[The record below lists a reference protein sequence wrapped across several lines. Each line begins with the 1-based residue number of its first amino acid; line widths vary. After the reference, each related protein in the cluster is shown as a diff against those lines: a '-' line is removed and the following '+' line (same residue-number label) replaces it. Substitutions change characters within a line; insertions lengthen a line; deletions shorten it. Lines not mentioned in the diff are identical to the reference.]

1 MREPKDKNVSYLLW
15 LACLVGVSG
24 LQRIY
29 LGRYISGAFYLITLG
44 WLGIGQL
51 LDLVLIPGMVDEENL
66 KYMAM
71 RGGMGYNPSLYGQ
84 NPVALVNSNAGANN
98 VLMKPES
105 MEVAILRICR
115 DRGEATLSDCVI
127 DTGAEIKE
135 VKAVI
140 RNLVK
145 EDLLQIHNRDS
156 DGSVVYRAV

>member
-1 MREPKDKNVSYLLW
+1 LL
-15 LACLVGVSG
+15 GVSG

-29 LGRYISGAFYLITLG
+29 LGRYVSGAFYIITWG
-44 WLGIGQL
+44 WFGVGQL
-51 LDLVLIPGMVDEENL
+51 LDLALIPGMVDDENL
-66 KYMAM
+66 KYMAL
-71 RGGMGYNPSLYGQ
+71 RGGVGYSPSLQGQ
-84 NPVALVNSNAGANN
+84 NPVVLVNNSKS
-98 VLMKPES
+98 VRPDS

-127 DTGAEIKE
+127 DTGADIKE

-140 RNLVK
+140 KNLIH

>member
-1 MREPKDKNVSYLLW
+1 MKEPKDKSVSYLLW
-15 LACLVGVSG
+15 LACLLGVSG

-29 LGRYISGAFYLITLG
+29 LGRYVSGAFYIITWG
-44 WLGIGQL
+44 WFGVGQL
-51 LDLVLIPGMVDEENL
+51 LDLALIPGMVDDENL
-66 KYMAM
+66 KYMAL
-71 RGGMGYNPSLYGQ
+71 RGGVGYGPALQGQ
-84 NPVALVNSNAGANN
+84 NPVVLVNKNHSAR
-98 VLMKPES
+98 PDS

-127 DTGAEIKE
+127 DTGADIKE

-140 RNLVK
+140 KNLIH

>member
-1 MREPKDKNVSYLLW
+1 MKEPKDKSVSYLLW
-15 LACLVGVSG
+15 LACLLGVSG

-29 LGRYISGAFYLITLG
+29 LGRYVSGAFYIVTWG
-44 WLGIGQL
+44 WFGVGQL
-51 LDLVLIPGMVDEENL
+51 LDLALIPGMVDDENL
-66 KYMAM
+66 KYMAL
-71 RGGMGYNPSLYGQ
+71 RGGVGYSPALQGQ
-84 NPVALVNSNAGANN
+84 NPVVLVNKNHSAR
-98 VLMKPES
+98 PDS

-127 DTGAEIKE
+127 DTGADIKE

-140 RNLVK
+140 KNLIH

>member
-1 MREPKDKNVSYLLW
+1 MKEPKDKSVSYLLW
-15 LACLVGVSG
+15 LACLLGVSG

-29 LGRYISGAFYLITLG
+29 LGRYVSGAFYIITWG
-44 WLGIGQL
+44 WFGVGQL
-51 LDLVLIPGMVDEENL
+51 LDLALIPGMVDDENL
-66 KYMAM
+66 KYMAL
-71 RGGMGYNPSLYGQ
+71 RGGVGYSPALQGQ
-84 NPVALVNSNAGANN
+84 NPIVLVNKNYSAR
-98 VLMKPES
+98 PDS

-127 DTGAEIKE
+127 DTGADIKE

-140 RNLVK
+140 KNLIH

>member
-1 MREPKDKNVSYLLW
+1 MKEPKDKSVSYLLW
-15 LACLVGVSG
+15 LACLLGVSG

-29 LGRYISGAFYLITLG
+29 LGRYVSGAFYIITWG
-44 WLGIGQL
+44 WFGVGQL
-51 LDLVLIPGMVDEENL
+51 LDLALIPGMVDDENL
-66 KYMAM
+66 KYMAL
-71 RGGMGYNPSLYGQ
+71 RGGVGYSPALQGQ
-84 NPVALVNSNAGANN
+84 NPVVLVNKNHFAR
-98 VLMKPES
+98 PDS

-127 DTGAEIKE
+127 DTGADIKE

-140 RNLVK
+140 KNLIH

>member
-1 MREPKDKNVSYLLW
+1 MKEPKDKSVSYLLW
-15 LACLVGVSG
+15 LACLLGVSG

-29 LGRYISGAFYLITLG
+29 LGRYVSGAFYIITWG
-44 WLGIGQL
+44 WFGVGQL
-51 LDLVLIPGMVDEENL
+51 LDLALIPGMVDDENL
-66 KYMAM
+66 KYMAL
-71 RGGMGYNPSLYGQ
+71 RGGVGYSPALQGQ
-84 NPVALVNSNAGANN
+84 NPVVLVNKNHSAR
-98 VLMKPES
+98 PDS

-127 DTGAEIKE
+127 DTGADIKE

-140 RNLVK
+140 KNLIH

>member
-1 MREPKDKNVSYLLW
+1 MKEPKDKSVSYLLW
-15 LACLVGVSG
+15 LACLLGVSG

-29 LGRYISGAFYLITLG
+29 LGRYVSGAFYIITWG
-44 WLGIGQL
+44 WFGVGQL
-51 LDLVLIPGMVDEENL
+51 LDLALIPGMVDDENL
-66 KYMAM
+66 KYMAL
-71 RGGMGYNPSLYGQ
+71 RGGVGYSPALQGQ
-84 NPVALVNSNAGANN
+84 NPIVLVNKNHSAR
-98 VLMKPES
+98 PDS

-127 DTGAEIKE
+127 DTGADIKE

-140 RNLVK
+140 KNLIH